1 MAVNTQQRMRL
12 PALQLPSRLRGWR
25 LPAPI
30 PLAEAQRPLP
40 WRWLWL
46 QALSIWFASRAAFA
60 VLTLYYPLVSYPK
73 LLKIKTVPL
82 ASIIQRWTS
91 WDGSIYIHTAQSG
104 YTPEFSVFFPLY
116 PALIRTCAFIIGP
129 HWATAALLVSNLG
142 ALLAY
147 GGIAA
152 LAAQFAATANSRQI
166 VRTTLIL
173 FAVYPLGFFTAAAYT
188 DGIFVGLAAFALLFA
203 VRRRWW
209 WAAAFALLAG
219 WTRPVGPA
227 LILPLAW
234 EAFQCYRAARAEG
247 GEERGVEGRE
257 KAGAEEGGAKSARQ
271 ALRATAPALAA
282 ICAPILSVITF
293 SIYLWQRF
301 GDPLIMIHSEQIWA
315 HFHLSPLFSIPV
327 AIFAF
332 AHVANNSPLQFRVL
346 LDLAP
351 VIGALIITLVAAR
364 RAPLVLTLYMLGL
377 LYIVTSEPID
387 YTDLFISS
395 GRYMIAAIPVVLYL
409 ANWLRRAD
417 WLLPTLCICGVAL
430 QAVLTIFFL
439 SQGWIV

>member
-1 MAVNTQQRMRL
+1 MAVNVPQRLRL
-12 PALQLPSRLRGWR
+12 PAWRLPARLRGWR
-25 LPAPI
+25 LPTPT
-30 PLAEAQRPLP
+30 PLVEAQRPLP

-46 QALSIWFASRAAFA
+46 QALSVWFASRAAFA
-60 VLTLYYPLVSYPK
+60 VLTLYFPFVTGPESPR
-73 LLKIKTVPL
+73 IKTVAL
-82 ASIIQRWTS
+82 ASIIQRWTY
-91 WDGSIYIHTAQSG
+91 WDGAIYIHLARSG
-104 YTPEFSVFFPLY
+104 YTPPEYSVYFPLY
-116 PALIRTCAFIIGP
+116 PALIRVSAFIIGP

-152 LAAQFAATANSRQI
+152 LAAQFASRERERQI
-166 VRTTLIL
+166 ARTALIL
-173 FAVYPLGFFTAAAYT
+173 FAAYPLGFFTAAAYT

-203 VRRRWW
+203 MRRQWW

-234 EAFQCYRAARAEG
+234 EAMQCYRAARAEG
-247 GEERGVEGRE
+247 GAGSRRE
-257 KAGAEEGGAKSARQ
+257 
-271 ALRATAPALAA
+271 ALRMTAPALAA
-282 ICAPILSVITF
+282 ICAPILSVVTF
-293 SIYLWQRF
+293 SAYLWQRF
-301 GDPLIMIHSEQIWA
+301 GDPLMIVHSEHHWA
-315 HFHLSPLFSIPV
+315 HFSMSPLLSIPV

-332 AHVANNSPLQFRVL
+332 AHVAINSPLQFRVL

-351 VIGALIITLVAAR
+351 VIGALVITLVAAR
-364 RAPLVLTLYMLGL
+364 RAPPALTLYMLGL

-387 YTDLFISS
+387 FTDLFISG

-417 WLLPTLCICGVAL
+417 WLLPALCVCGVAL
-430 QAVLTIFFL
+430 QAVLTIYFL
-439 SQGWIV
+439 KHGWIV

>member
-46 QALSIWFASRAAFA
+46 QALSVWFASRAAFA
-60 VLTLYYPLVSYPK
+60 VLTLYYPLVTGTESP
-73 LLKIKTVPL
+73 KIKTVAL
-82 ASIIQRWTS
+82 ASIIQRWTY
-91 WDGSIYIHTAQSG
+91 WDGAIYIHIAQSG
-104 YTPEFSVFFPLY
+104 YTPPEYSVYFPLY
-116 PALIRTCAFIIGP
+116 PALIRFSTFIIGP

-152 LAAQFAATANSRQI
+152 LAAQFASTDNTRKV
-166 VRTTLIL
+166 VRTALIL
-173 FAVYPLGFFTAAAYT
+173 FAAYPLGFFTAAAYT

-203 VRRRWW
+203 ARRRWW

-219 WTRPVGPA
+219 WSRPVGPA

-234 EAFQCYRAARAEG
+234 EALQYYRYHRAARAEAGKRGEG
-247 GEERGVEGRE
+247 GEGSVQR
-257 KAGAEEGGAKSARQ
+257 
-271 ALRATAPALAA
+271 ALRTAAPALAA
-282 ICAPILSVITF
+282 ICAPILSVVTF
-293 SIYLWQRF
+293 SAYLWRRY
-301 GDPLIMIHSEQIWA
+301 GDPLMIVHAEHHWA
-315 HFHLSPLFSIPV
+315 HFSMSPILSIPV

-332 AHVANNSPLQFRVL
+332 AHVAINSPLQFRVL

-351 VIGALIITLVAAR
+351 VIGALVITLVAAR

-387 YTDLFISS
+387 FTDLFISG
-395 GRYMIAAIPVVLYL
+395 GRYMIAAFPVVLYF
-409 ANWLRRAD
+409 AHWLRRAD
-417 WLLPTLCICGVAL
+417 WLLPTLCVCGVAL
-430 QAVLTIFFL
+430 QAVVTIYFL
-439 SQGWIV
+439 GHGWIV